1 MRIGFHT
8 DAFNSAVFSFE
19 KCLEWAERND
29 VHAIECGVI
38 DGVAWIHGLGY
49 FPHVS
54 LLEDPVRLRE
64 KMERRGVRFSQVDAA
79 YPLSGRDG
87 PLYGVP
93 YVLKTIPW
101 AKLAGCPSVA
111 TTDGLHKPEG
121 LSEAEA
127 LEAMKRS
134 YGLIVETA
142 EAYGIDITIE
152 IHGYFTTKPEFI
164 ERMLEF
170 ARSDRLGLNFDTGNT
185 FIAGE
190 DPVAFCRRF
199 LARVKH
205 VHVKDV
211 AKGLAEQSR
220 GKETG
225 IGISHAAIGD
235 GVNAGNIQK
244 ILAMLR
250 DAGYNGTL
258 SLECEGQGGP
268 LIERSLTWL
277 RGTLRALGIPEER
290 FSPGAQGGS
299 T

>member
-19 KCLEWAERND
+19 KCLEWAQRND

-38 DGVAWIHGLGY
+38 EGVSWIHGLGY
-49 FPHVS
+49 FPHIS
-54 LLEDPVRLRE
+54 LVEDPVLLRE
-64 KMERRGVRFSQVDAA
+64 KMEGYGVAFSQVDAA

-87 PLYGVP
+87 PIYGVP

-101 AKLAGCPSVA
+101 AKLAGCPNIA
-111 TTDGLHKPEG
+111 TTDGLHRPKG
-121 LSEAEA
+121 LSDNEA

-142 EAYGIDITIE
+142 EAYGINITIE
-152 IHGYFTTKPEFI
+152 IHGYFTTKPDLVEK
-164 ERMLEF
+164 MLDF
-170 ARSDRLGLNFDTGNT
+170 ARSDRLGLNFDTGNS
-185 FIAGE
+185 FIAGN
-190 DPVAFCRRF
+190 DPVAFCQRF
-199 LARVKH
+199 LSRVKH

-211 AKGLAEQSR
+211 AQSLAENSR

-225 IGISHAAIGD
+225 IGISHSAVGE
-235 GVNAGNIQK
+235 GVNADNIRK
-244 ILAMLR
+244 ILALLR
-250 DAGYNGTL
+250 DARYNGTL

-277 RGTLRALGIPEER
+277 RETLRALGIPEER
-290 FSPGAQGGS
+290 
-299 T
+299 